1 LLLWKPP
8 RNVTERSRS
17 PEIYVL
23 AGTNGAG
30 KSSVI
35 GAMILKQGAT
45 YFNPD
50 EATKRILAANPGIT
64 LADANST
71 AWHEG
76 TRLLQRAINER
87 LDFAFETT
95 LGGRTITEMLQSAM
109 AAGVDVRV
117 WYVGLN
123 SAELHIARVKARVAR
138 GGHDI
143 STERILERYDRSR
156 YNLIR
161 ILPKLSELRVYD
173 NSVEGDPNSGT
184 LPKPRLILH
193 MDGKRIVEIID
204 LNDAPEWTKPLLA
217 AAIRLQI

>member
-1 LLLWKPP
+1 
-8 RNVTERSRS
+8 
-17 PEIYVL
+17 
-23 AGTNGAG
+23 
-30 KSSVI
+30 
-35 GAMILKQGAT
+35 MILKQSAT

-50 EATKRILAANPGIT
+50 EATKRILAANRGIT
-64 LADANST
+64 LADANSA

-109 AAGVDVRV
+109 DAGVDVRV

-123 SAELHIARVKARVAR
+123 TRIRYLARVKARVAEVGTIFR
-138 GGHDI
+138 RKEIWNDTI
-143 STERILERYDRSR
+143 EAAT
-156 YNLIR
+156 NLIR

-173 NSVEGDPNSGT
+173 NSEEGDPSGGA

-193 MDGKRIVEIID
+193 FVRKRIVEIVD
-204 LNDAPEWTKPLLA
+204 LNNAPDSTNPYWL
-217 AAIRLQI
+217 RLFQASDLNKRESGRGPKSRGGVRL